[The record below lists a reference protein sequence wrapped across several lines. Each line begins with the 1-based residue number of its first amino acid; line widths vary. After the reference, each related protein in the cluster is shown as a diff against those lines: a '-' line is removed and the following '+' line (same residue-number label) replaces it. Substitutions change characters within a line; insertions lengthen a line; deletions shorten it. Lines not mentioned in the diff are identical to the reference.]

1 MVKEKKNPLLWVL
14 QFSFFWKLMCFY
26 WWIERLFVGFYLVG
40 WETRGMNVSCKV
52 MRWTMIEYFG
62 TLLLVSW
69 SNDCVTIRN
78 QNSFERYNTQIL
90 TFSILQYLVQFCF
103 LFFCF
108 FPLLMIFSPRLPT
121 VMYVS
126 QFNFTH
132 DCLFGWPHNGR
143 KGCFWMLCNI
153 TSMLLVEKKK
163 KNFAKCT

>member
-1 MVKEKKNPLLWVL
+1 ML

-26 WWIERLFVGFYLVG
+26 RWIERLFVGFYLVG

-69 SNDCVTIRN
+69 SNDCVTIWN

-103 LFFCF
+103 LFFIFCF
-108 FPLLMIFSPRLPT
+108 FSTAYDFFSL
-121 VMYVS
+121 
-126 QFNFTH
+126 
-132 DCLFGWPHNGR
+132 DCLRLCMSPSSISHMTACLVNHIMEEKDVFE
-143 KGCFWMLCNI
+143 CFVTLSICC
-153 TSMLLVEKKK
+153 L
-163 KNFAKCT
+163 